1 MNAFRLSGTED
12 DAASNALILFGFIAV
27 IIVMSFV
34 NSINYAM
41 ESAIEKL
48 RGWADMVRGM
58 DEKYKLLAL
67 NGLPQVIF
75 HVILDHFLNLTKIK
89 YWFRGLI

>member
-1 MNAFRLSGTED
+1 MSGSDD

-27 IIVMSFV
+27 IIVMSFI
-34 NSINYAM
+34 NNINYAM
-41 ESAIEKL
+41 ESAVEKI

-67 NGLPQVIF
+67 NGLPQVSF
-75 HVILDHFLNLTKIK
+75 HVLPKHLSPSKNIILV
-89 YWFRGLI
+89 

>member
-1 MNAFRLSGTED
+1 MSGSDD

-27 IIVMSFV
+27 IIVMSFI
-34 NSINYAM
+34 NSINYSM
-41 ESAIEKL
+41 ESAVEKI

-67 NGLPQVIF
+67 NGLPQVSF
-75 HVILDHFLNLTKIK
+75 HVLPKHLSPSKNIILV
-89 YWFRGLI
+89 

>member
-1 MNAFRLSGTED
+1 
-12 DAASNALILFGFIAV
+12 
-27 IIVMSFV
+27 MSFV

-75 HVILDHFLNLTKIK
+75 YQNNCFWESYLAYLWVSQLPKCLDFQLTILLWSDECFIQFIPT
-89 YWFRGLI
+89 

>member
-1 MNAFRLSGTED
+1 
-12 DAASNALILFGFIAV
+12 
-27 IIVMSFV
+27 
-34 NSINYAM
+34 M
-41 ESAIEKL
+41 ESAVEKI

-67 NGLPQVIF
+67 NGLPQVRL
-75 HVILDHFLNLTKIK
+75 HVFLADFFLAKIK

>member
-1 MNAFRLSGTED
+1 
-12 DAASNALILFGFIAV
+12 
-27 IIVMSFV
+27 MSFV

-75 HVILDHFLNLTKIK
+75 HVIFYQNINYITGLTLNIILV
-89 YWFRGLI
+89 

>member
-1 MNAFRLSGTED
+1 MSGSDD

-27 IIVMSFV
+27 IIVMSFI
-34 NSINYAM
+34 NSINYSM
-41 ESAIEKL
+41 ESAVEKI

-67 NGLPQVIF
+67 NGLPQVSF
-75 HVILDHFLNLTKIK
+75 HVLSINHSPTKNIILV
-89 YWFRGLI
+89 

>member
-1 MNAFRLSGTED
+1 MSGSDD
-12 DAASNALILFGFIAV
+12 DASSNALILFGFIAV
-27 IIVMSFV
+27 IIVMSFI

-41 ESAIEKL
+41 ESAVEKI

-67 NGLPQVIF
+67 NGLPQVRL
-75 HVILDHFLNLTKIK
+75 HVFLADFFLAKIK

>member
-1 MNAFRLSGTED
+1 
-12 DAASNALILFGFIAV
+12 
-27 IIVMSFV
+27 MSFV

-75 HVILDHFLNLTKIK
+75 YQNINYITGLTLNII
-89 YWFRGLI
+89 FV

>member
-1 MNAFRLSGTED
+1 
-12 DAASNALILFGFIAV
+12 
-27 IIVMSFV
+27 MSFV

-75 HVILDHFLNLTKIK
+75 HVTLFQAKSELYYGTNSK
-89 YWFRGLI
+89 YNICLGV

>member
-1 MNAFRLSGTED
+1 MSGNDD

-27 IIVMSFV
+27 IIVMSFI

-41 ESAIEKL
+41 ESAVEKI

-67 NGLPQVIF
+67 NGLPQVSF
-75 HVILDHFLNLTKIK
+75 HVLPTHLSPTKNII
-89 YWFRGLI
+89 FV